1 MSSKGVYDMFNLL
14 IVDDEPLVQIGIK
27 SMLNWQD
34 LGIHICA
41 TASNGQEALA
51 AIEEFAPEIV
61 LTDIKMPV
69 MNGLELISI
78 CREKHS
84 ELPLFII
91 LTSYEEFALIKE
103 AMKYQVLD
111 YLIKLELDAS
121 GLQNVIKKALDKLKH
136 LKRLS
141 QLEESNV
148 ELPSLEVLR
157 DKFFMRLLHNLF
169 ESRQEIELLVK
180 DLHINFQAP
189 YYAVGY
195 CCIQGFD
202 TDAMSSQKQAGLYDS
217 TIQMM
222 KEIADKHIT
231 CFLHSLDSKHFC
243 FIFLLDHNDDKALH
257 VMYETLHNSSEMVY
271 KYFNVSVLSSIG
283 RIYDSA
289 FMIADSYQDARQIAS
304 FTTKEQPINFFDQLQ
319 NVAPV
324 KNAFNISLFKK
335 DIIIGFEEM
344 DAEILYDVFTQLCSL
359 FESYPTAYLQAIDAA
374 CNILYLTISLLPQGE
389 AMITEIFEDAPDGYR
404 SIYRQTNILQVI
416 DWLLILRDG
425 LCKKMKERKSSYK
438 NHIIMNVQKYIN
450 SHIEEKLTLNDIAF
464 VFGISPNYL
473 SALFKKNSELGF
485 TDYVNTAKIKRA
497 KELLK
502 DSNLKVYE
510 VADQLSFESA
520 FYFSKVFKKIEG
532 ISPREYIQ
540 QM

>member
-1 MSSKGVYDMFNLL
+1 MINLL

-27 SMLNWQD
+27 SMLNWQE
-34 LGIHICA
+34 LGINICA
-41 TASNGQEALA
+41 TASNGQEALL

-69 MNGLELISI
+69 MNGLELIAK
-78 CREKHS
+78 CKEKHS

-121 GLQNVIKKALDKLKH
+121 TLLDVIQKALDKLRH
-136 LKRLS
+136 LQRLS
-141 QLEESNV
+141 DMEESNV
-148 ELPSLEVLR
+148 ELPSFKVLR

-169 ESRQEIELLVK
+169 ESRQEFDLLVN
-180 DLHINFQAP
+180 DLHIDFDAP

-195 CCIQGFD
+195 CCIHGFD
-202 TDAMSSQKQAGLYDS
+202 TDTMSSNQQASLYDS

-222 KEIADKHIT
+222 KEIADKHME
-231 CFLHSLDSKHFC
+231 CFLLSLDLKHFC
-243 FIFLLDHNDDKALH
+243 FIFLLDHNDNKAFDTI
-257 VMYETLHNSSEMVY
+257 YETLHNSSEMVY
-271 KYFNVSVLSSIG
+271 KYFNVSVHSSVG

-304 FTTKEQPINFFDQLQ
+304 FSTQKQPINFFDQLQ
-319 NVAPV
+319 NNAPV

-335 DIIIGFEEM
+335 DIITAFEEM
-344 DAEILYDVFTQLCSL
+344 DTEILYDIFTQLCSL

-374 CNILYLTISLLPQGE
+374 CNILYLAISLLPQGE
-389 AMITEIFEDAPDGYR
+389 VMISEIFEDAPDGYR
-404 SIYRQTNILQVI
+404 SIYRQTNISQVI
-416 DWLLILRDG
+416 DWLLVLRDG
-425 LCKKMKERKSSYK
+425 LCQKMKERKSSYK
-438 NHIIMNVQKYIN
+438 NHIIINVQKYIN

-473 SALFKKNSELGF
+473 SALFKKNSEIGF

-532 ISPREYIQ
+532 VSPREYIQ
-540 QM
+540 QI